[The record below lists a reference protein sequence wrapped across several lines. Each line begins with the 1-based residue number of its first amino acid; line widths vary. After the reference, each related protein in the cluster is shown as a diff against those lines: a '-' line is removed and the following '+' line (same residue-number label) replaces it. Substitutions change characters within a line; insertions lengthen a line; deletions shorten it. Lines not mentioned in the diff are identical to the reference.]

1 MQNNRYTRNYY
12 HNFVFVFV
20 LNNKI
25 VLVGVFRHHVNNNII
40 ICIGGDE
47 YAFAEPASSVRCPL
61 HGPAYYFAY
70 NDLVH
75 GTCPQA
81 LSYAQPCAGHS
92 KYQLRFNH
100 CVPGATFNNRGLCT
114 DRKSL

>member
-1 MQNNRYTRNYY
+1 MYEHINVN
-12 HNFVFVFV
+12 V
-20 LNNKI
+20 LLLMTNT
-25 VLVGVFRHHVNNNII
+25 G
-40 ICIGGDE
+40 IC
-47 YAFAEPASSVRCPL
+47 AEPASSVRCPL

-100 CVPGATFNNRGLCT
+100 CVPGAAFNNRGLYT
-114 DRKSL
+114 AVVLFPRTYTISEIIK

>member
-1 MQNNRYTRNYY
+1 MY
-12 HNFVFVFV
+12 
-20 LNNKI
+20 
-25 VLVGVFRHHVNNNII
+25 
-40 ICIGGDE
+40 
-47 YAFAEPASSVRCPL
+47 AEPASSVRCPL

-100 CVPGATFNNRGLCT
+100 CVPGATFNNRGLYPAWFYIPVHCFF
-114 DRKSL
+114 

>member
-1 MQNNRYTRNYY
+1 MMNM
-12 HNFVFVFV
+12 HN
-20 LNNKI
+20 
-25 VLVGVFRHHVNNNII
+25 
-40 ICIGGDE
+40 
-47 YAFAEPASSVRCPL
+47 AEPASSVRCPL

-100 CVPGATFNNRGLCT
+100 CVPGATFNNRGRCTVLMPLCVHRSYT
-114 DRKSL
+114 GSKTLEEYSLN